1 MIAEGEV
8 EIYRQW
14 PSSSSFSSPS
24 SASTP
29 LAFPSPP
36 LPMPELLCTLGPGQ
50 AFGGA
55 GFGVA
60 AAGVGAGSAHGADGC
75 VLVAKAKEGG
85 GVRVWR
91 AAGGW
96 DGEPPA
102 RPRTQAERARVLSVL
117 EHHPYFQGLG
127 KREREAALARFF
139 AVHVRK
145 GEVVLAQGERGDNLY
160 VLDAGRAEIVRR
172 GGTGGG
178 ASGGDDDAGTVV
190 AASVNPGAVFGEA
203 AVLFDSTRGASVRA
217 LEDCR
222 LWALGRLDAMAL
234 TGRGP
239 PFSLREFFGQHASVA
254 LPSRKGKGEEERYM
268 TYNDFYRALCPQ
280 RKRQRQQGQDGQSS
294 PSSSAGPPPPIPLLL
309 RALDPTCVRA
319 CMRVC
324 SLCFFVLLCLLNH
337 YRPYDTLKPRIHP
350 PHTINQQQPRR
361 HLLLRART
369 PGRVDELVTR
379 RPRGGVTAGGTGRG
393 L

>member
-1 MIAEGEV
+1 MLSRFRQASYRAGQLIDAFPPTGPASPGAGGSSTGGGGGAGLYVIAEGEV

-14 PSSSSFSSPS
+14 PSSSPSSPS
-24 SASTP
+24 TP
-29 LAFPSPP
+29 VSVVPPPP

-55 GFGVA
+55 GFDVA
-60 AAGVGAGSAHGADGC
+60 SAGVGAGGAYGVVGC
-75 VLVAKAKEGG
+75 VLVAKAKEGGG

-96 DGEPPA
+96 DGEPPT
-102 RPRTQAERARVLSVL
+102 RPRTRAERARVLSVL

-172 GGTGGG
+172 GGKGGG
-178 ASGGDDDAGTVV
+178 ASGGGDDAGTVV

-254 LPSRKGKGEEERYM
+254 LPLKGGKGEEKERYM
-268 TYNDFYRALCPQ
+268 TYDDFYRALCPQ
-280 RKRQRQQGQDGQSS
+280 RKQQRQQGEEQGESS
-294 PSSSAGPPPPIPLLL
+294 PPPIPLLL

-319 CMRVC
+319 PCVSLVC
-324 SLCFFVLLCLLNH
+324 CAF
-337 YRPYDTLKPRIHP
+337 
-350 PHTINQQQPRR
+350 
-361 HLLLRART
+361 
-369 PGRVDELVTR
+369 
-379 RPRGGVTAGGTGRG
+379 
-393 L
+393 